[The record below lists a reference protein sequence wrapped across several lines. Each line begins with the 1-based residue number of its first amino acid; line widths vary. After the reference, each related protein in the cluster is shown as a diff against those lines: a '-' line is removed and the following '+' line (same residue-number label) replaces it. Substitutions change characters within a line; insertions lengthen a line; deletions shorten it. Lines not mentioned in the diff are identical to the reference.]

1 MVARRGMPSA
11 ETIGAEN
18 ADVENPKEEQI
29 DAPLRDDRAGNQNC
43 ILRCCRCISVVDV
56 IVLGFAGGVSIA
68 GIVNTWHL
76 ENFAALG
83 LRGTSMGLC
92 VLLCWEQATRNTSC
106 CKCVRLMFPALDYWV
121 ARGFLHLFI
130 ALQMEGT
137 SNDGMDDP
145 WMTEMTP
152 ETAEQKPFFG

>member
-1 MVARRGMPSA
+1 M
-11 ETIGAEN
+11 
-18 ADVENPKEEQI
+18 
-29 DAPLRDDRAGNQNC
+29 
-43 ILRCCRCISVVDV
+43 
-56 IVLGFAGGVSIA
+56 
-68 GIVNTWHL
+68 
-76 ENFAALG
+76 
-83 LRGTSMGLC
+83 
-92 VLLCWEQATRNTSC
+92 
-106 CKCVRLMFPALDYWV
+106 